1 MVQNT
6 ELQLGLRLGV
16 ACLWQKKLISKQI
29 LLAFFF
35 FFALKEYIALD
46 RVVNNRSFETWKQ
59 SCFLFLNSE
68 VL

>member
-35 FFALKEYIALD
+35 FFC
-46 RVVNNRSFETWKQ
+46 FERIYST
-59 SCFLFLNSE
+59 
-68 VL
+68 